1 LSLNRR
7 INPKP
12 RVFVDVCERIR
23 GFVGGEVKVLV
34 VRCLSAVFAMA
45 LECLRSESM
54 MVKVVVVVELTEAKE
69 TGSSSTF
76 NAFLCFFL
84 FYFFR
89 EIFLILFLFLS

>member
-7 INPKP
+7 INPKH

-34 VRCLSAVFAMA
+34 VRCLSAVFATA

-76 NAFLCFFL
+76 NAFLCFFILFLEKFFL
-84 FYFFR
+84 FYFYF
-89 EIFLILFLFLS
+89 

>member
-54 MVKVVVVVELTEAKE
+54 MAKVVVVVELTEAKE
-69 TGSSSTF
+69 TGSSFTF
-76 NAFLCFFL
+76 NAFLCFYFILFLEKFFL
-84 FYFFR
+84 FYF
-89 EIFLILFLFLS
+89 

>member
-76 NAFLCFFL
+76 NAFLCFFILFLEKFFL
-84 FYFFR
+84 FYFYF
-89 EIFLILFLFLS
+89 

>member
-76 NAFLCFFL
+76 NAFLCFF
-84 FYFFR
+84 YFIFR

>member
-76 NAFLCFFL
+76 NAFLCFFYFIFLEKFFL
-84 FYFFR
+84 FYFYF
-89 EIFLILFLFLS
+89 